1 MPHDGHHHEDHAP
14 IEDIEAI
21 GEYEILEQA
30 IRELLIEKGVLSAE
44 AIQTQIDE
52 MDSRTPVT
60 GSRIIARAWT
70 DAEYRDRLLNE
81 TKAALAEMGVTKLD
95 HNPEVR
101 VVEDTADKH
110 HVIVCT
116 LCSCYP
122 RVILGMPPA
131 WYKKRAYRSRVVKE
145 PRKVLAEFGTDL
157 PDNVKIEVHDST
169 ADLRYLVLPM
179 RPEGTDD
186 WSADQLAELVTRDMM
201 IGVRLPKSQAA

>member
-14 IEDIEAI
+14 IEDVEAI

-30 IRELLIEKGVLSAE
+30 IRELLVEKGVLTAE
-44 AIQTQIDE
+44 AIQTQIDD
-52 MDSRTPVT
+52 MDSRTPVA

-70 DAEYRDRLLNE
+70 DEAYRKCLLQE
-81 TKAALAEMGVTKLD
+81 PKVALAEMGVTKLD
-95 HNPEVR
+95 HNPEVK
-101 VVEDTADKH
+101 VVEDTDSLH

-145 PRKVLAEFGTDL
+145 PRQVLAEFGTEL
-157 PDNVKIEVHDST
+157 PDSVKIEVHDST
-169 ADLRYLVLPM
+169 ADLRYLVLPK
-179 RPEGTDD
+179 RPEGTED
-186 WSADQLAELVTRDMM
+186 WSADQLAELVTRDIM
-201 IGVRLPKSQAA
+201 IGVRLPKAA

>member
-1 MPHDGHHHEDHAP
+1 MPHDGHHHHEDHAP
-14 IEDIEAI
+14 IEDVEAI

-30 IRELLIEKGVLSAE
+30 IRELLVEKGVLTAD

-52 MDSRTPVT
+52 MDSRTPVA

-70 DAEYRDRLLNE
+70 DEAYRARLIADP
-81 TKAALAEMGVTKLD
+81 KPALAEMGVTKLD
-95 HNPEVR
+95 HNPEVK
-101 VVEDTADKH
+101 VVADTADRH

-145 PRKVLAEFGTDL
+145 PRQVLAEFGTEL
-157 PDNVKIEVHDST
+157 PDSTTIEVHDST

-186 WSADQLAELVTRDMM
+186 WSADQLAELVTRDIM
-201 IGVRLPKSQAA
+201 IGVRLPKAA